1 MSVVWLFLL
10 VFGYFCVKTMKSIVV
25 IFCQLSFAIQPVNT
39 VKMPPKKSNYGR
51 KSAKAKQMEKIR
63 SNLSPESKEKLLKRT
78 KESMQ
83 KYRANMDE
91 EKLEDIQLQNMYSH
105 QNHR

>member
-1 MSVVWLFLL
+1 
-10 VFGYFCVKTMKSIVV
+10 
-25 IFCQLSFAIQPVNT
+25 
-39 VKMPPKKSNYGR
+39 MPPKKSNYGR
-51 KSAKAKQMEKIR
+51 KSAKAKQMQQVR

-91 EKLEDIQLQNMYSH
+91 EKLGDIQIQNMYSH

>member
-1 MSVVWLFLL
+1 
-10 VFGYFCVKTMKSIVV
+10 
-25 IFCQLSFAIQPVNT
+25 
-39 VKMPPKKSNYGR
+39 MPPKKSNYGR
-51 KSAKAKQMEKIR
+51 KSTKAKQMQQVR
-63 SNLSPESKEKLLKRT
+63 SNLSPESKKKLLNRT

-91 EKLEDIQLQNMYSH
+91 EKLGDIQIQNMFSH

>member
-1 MSVVWLFLL
+1 
-10 VFGYFCVKTMKSIVV
+10 
-25 IFCQLSFAIQPVNT
+25 
-39 VKMPPKKSNYGR
+39 MPPKKSNYGR
-51 KSAKAKQMEKIR
+51 KSAKAKQMQQVR
-63 SNLSPESKEKLLKRT
+63 SNLSPESKKKKKLLNKT

-91 EKLEDIQLQNMYSH
+91 EKLGDIQIQNMYSH